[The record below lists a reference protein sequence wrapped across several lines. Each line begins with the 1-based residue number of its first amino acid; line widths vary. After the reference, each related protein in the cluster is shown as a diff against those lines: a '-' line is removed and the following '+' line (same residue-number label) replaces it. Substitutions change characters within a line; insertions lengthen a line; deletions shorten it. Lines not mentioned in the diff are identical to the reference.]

1 MSDNGKKLK
10 FVTESN
16 YKFKVDG
23 AIFDWVLL
31 SIVWLIVS
39 VITLGIGLPFMTIY
53 VIKTFVESVEV
64 DKKEK
69 TYEVI
74 KDDVE

>member
-1 MSDNGKKLK
+1 MEKLK
-10 FVTESN
+10 YVTESN
-16 YKFKVDG
+16 YKFKLDG
-23 AIFDWVLL
+23 GIMDWFLL
-31 SIVWLIVS
+31 SLAWLVVS
-39 VITLGIGLPFMTIY
+39 IITFGIGMPFMTIY
-53 VIKTFVESVEV
+53 VIKTFIGSIEV

>member
-1 MSDNGKKLK
+1 MEKLK

-23 AIFDWVLL
+23 GVFDWILL
-31 SIVWLIVS
+31 SIVWLVVS
-39 VITLGIGLPFMTIY
+39 IITLGIGMPFMTIY

-74 KDDVE
+74 KDDME